1 MTGWACI
8 TRHWRA
14 VVATCAVS
22 VTACPA
28 VGQSAVDLSVRDQF
42 QQAFAALSQGDTA
55 TAQQGYANL
64 MRTQDLGAD
73 LLDAAQRGLIAAQ
86 LMQLDRLVADTGP
99 ADAAV
104 AALVNDI
111 LIQMA
116 MPDSALTAPQRRA
129 IAARLPDVSDAPVI
143 ARYRVRVAAASV
155 RALPSSARDST
166 RVGRAPAG
174 AVLDVVAV
182 VPGREPGYDWA
193 RLAGGQGYVR
203 TDLLVLLE

>member
-1 MTGWACI
+1 MT
-8 TRHWRA
+8 RRWRA
-14 VVATCAVS
+14 VAATCVIW

-28 VGQSAVDLSVRDQF
+28 VAQSATDLSVRDQF
-42 QQAFAALSQGDTA
+42 QQAFAALSQGDSV
-55 TAQQGYANL
+55 TAQRGYTNL

-86 LMQLDRLVADTGP
+86 LMQLDRLVADNGP
-99 ADAAV
+99 QGAAV
-104 AALVNDI
+104 AALVNEI

-129 IAARLPDVSDAPVI
+129 IAARLPGVADAPMI
-143 ARYRVRVAAASV
+143 ARYRVRVVVASV
-155 RALPSSARDST
+155 RALPSSAQDSA
-166 RVGRAPAG
+166 RVGRAPEG
-174 AVLDVVAV
+174 AVLDVVAI

-203 TDLLVLLE
+203 IDLLVPLE